1 MNYTLTTFHQD
12 SKERKQFDCIHTL
25 EGHIGSVKSIAFLME
40 RTVSASTGFTTDRKN
55 LTKEIHCNIPY
66 LMFTCGSRTSLKC
79 TRVIFQTDGKVNS
92 SLLAEIGTPI
102 NSMKSKT
109 KMVDMTDSD
118 DLRFLSLQ
126 VFPAVTEVDCH
137 EADRYCVA
145 AACSDGVVR

>member
-1 MNYTLTTFHQD
+1 MNYTLTTVYQD

-25 EGHIGSVKSIAFLME
+25 EGHIGSVKSIAFLVE
-40 RTVSASTGFTTDRKN
+40 RTLSTSTRFITDRKN
-55 LTKEIHCNIPY
+55 PTEEIHCKEPY
-66 LMFTCGSRTSLKC
+66 LLFTCGSRTSLKC

-102 NSMKSKT
+102 NSMKSKA
-109 KMVDMTDSD
+109 KMLDMADSD

-126 VFPAVTEVDCH
+126 VFPAVTEVECR